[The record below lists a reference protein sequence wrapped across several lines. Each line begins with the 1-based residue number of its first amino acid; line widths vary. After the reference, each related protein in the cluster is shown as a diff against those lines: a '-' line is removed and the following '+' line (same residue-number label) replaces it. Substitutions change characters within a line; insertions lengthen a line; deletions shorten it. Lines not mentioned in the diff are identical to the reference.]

1 LRSSNGRPGRR
12 LAFPGDNGRI
22 VFQSN
27 RDGGEPEIYSMNPD
41 GTDQRRLT
49 KHSRREVRARC
60 RDSCGR
66 AAAAAG
72 FRAGSDRLFGG
83 RGNDRL
89 FGGAGSDRLH
99 GGPGRDRL
107 VGGSGG
113 DRLLAR
119 DGARNL
125 VTCGGGRDVATVDR
139 RDRLSGCER
148 VRIP

>member
-1 LRSSNGRPGRR
+1 
-12 LAFPGDNGRI
+12 

-27 RDGGEPEIYSMNPD
+27 RDGGQPEIYSMNPD
-41 GTDQRRLT
+41 GTDQMRLPT
-49 KHSRREVRARC
+49 LPPGSTSTLFG
-60 RDSCGR
+60 DSCGR

-72 FRAGSDRLFGG
+72 FRAGRDRLFGG

-119 DGARNL
+119 DGAPDL

-148 VRIP
+148 VRMR